1 MAIALLSIGLISI
14 LGQVV
19 LLRELNVSFYGV
31 ELIYLLALGIWLFWT
46 AVGAVIGRRIQ
57 FPSLHDIALLFIIF
71 AIAIPLDI
79 VFIRSSRLLFGGT
92 PGAYLTFFQQLTVVV
107 ISILPPGL
115 LSGLLFQWTAKAYVT
130 TGKTLAVAYAIE
142 SAGGLIGGLFS
153 TLFLIWGFRNCSV
166 AFVCA
171 LASVATPL
179 VVLREFERSLL
190 CRAAT
195 VSACIFLL
203 LLWKSSALDRRMT
216 LWNHPNLLES
226 RDSPYGRITVT
237 RAYDQLSV
245 FENDALVFE
254 SEGTEAEYFS
264 HLAALQHP
272 NPQDVLILGG
282 GIEGIVGEIA
292 KYKPRRIDYVELNP
306 VMLNLVTRYLP
317 DDIRE
322 SLREPTVRIIFAD
335 PRQYLKKSGSYD
347 LILVGMSEPASGQ
360 ANRFYTREF
369 FEQCSARL
377 NPGGILGF
385 RLRTA
390 ENLWTM
396 PLTRRNTSIYNALQA
411 VFPEVLFLPGTTN
424 VVTASRLPLPRS
436 PEVMSRR
443 LRDRK
448 IATRLISTN
457 YINYLFTNDRFFE
470 IRDLLK
476 KEKALPNT
484 DIRPVCYQYAFV
496 IWLSKFFPRI
506 ALIDPSSIMD
516 KGFLK
521 PPLSWLLWMSLPVLF
536 LSSRFRPA
544 FRRTVLVAAAGF
556 LGMVL
561 ETILI
566 LYYQVKHGVL
576 YQDIGLLLM
585 SFMAG
590 LALGAMI
597 INRMMARPIDSQKQS
612 RWNGISLL
620 IGFCLLCAFT
630 ATEVTMS
637 ISIGLAQTS
646 WLLAAAGF
654 LVAGIFAYASLHE
667 IEEQKKVISLLYSA
681 DLIGGSFGSLLGSL
695 ILIPLAGMDASAW
708 GMLLLAAS
716 SLLLV

>member
-1 MAIALLSIGLISI
+1 
-14 LGQVV
+14 
-19 LLRELNVSFYGV
+19 
-31 ELIYLLALGIWLFWT
+31 
-46 AVGAVIGRRIQ
+46 
-57 FPSLHDIALLFIIF
+57 
-71 AIAIPLDI
+71 
-79 VFIRSSRLLFGGT
+79 
-92 PGAYLTFFQQLTVVV
+92 
-107 ISILPPGL
+107 L
-115 LSGLLFQWTAKAYVT
+115 LSGLLSQWTAKAYVT
-130 TGKTLAVAYAIE
+130 TGKTLAIAYAIE

-166 AFVCA
+166 AFICA
-171 LASVATPL
+171 LASVATPM
-179 VVLREFERSLL
+179 VVLRGSRRSLL
-190 CRAAT
+190 RWTAT
-195 VSACIFLL
+195 VLACIFLL
-203 LLWKSSALDRRMT
+203 LLCKASPLDRRMT

-226 RDSPYGRITVT
+226 RDSPYGRITVE
-237 RAYDQLSV
+237 RLYNQVSV
-245 FENDALVFE
+245 FENDALAFE
-254 SEGTEAEYFS
+254 SEGAEAEYFS

-272 NPQDVLILGG
+272 NPRDVLILGG
-282 GIEGIVGEIA
+282 GIEGIVREIA

-322 SLREPTVRIIFAD
+322 SLREPTVYVIFAD
-335 PRQYLKKSGSYD
+335 PRQYLKKSGRYD
-347 LILVGMSEPASGQ
+347 LILVGMSEPTSGQ

-396 PLTRRNTSIYNALQA
+396 PLTRRNTSIYSALQT

-424 VVTASRLPLPRS
+424 VVTASRVPLPCTA
-436 PEVMSRR
+436 EVMSRR
-443 LRDRK
+443 LQELR
-448 IATRLISTN
+448 IATRLISAN

-470 IRDLLK
+470 IRDLLN
-476 KEKALPNT
+476 KEKGIPNT
-484 DIRPVCYQYAFV
+484 DVRPVCYQYAFV

-506 ALIDPSSIMD
+506 AIVDPSTIMD
-516 KGFLK
+516 KGLLK
-521 PPLSWLLWMSLPVLF
+521 PPLSLLLWIGLPVLF
-536 LSSRFRPA
+536 LSSRFLPA
-544 FRRTVLVAAAGF
+544 FRRTLLVAAAGF

-576 YQDIGLLLM
+576 YQDIGVLLM

-597 INRMMARPIDSQKQS
+597 INRMMVRPIDSQKPS
-612 RWNGISLL
+612 RWYGISLL

-630 ATEVTMS
+630 AMKVTMS
-637 ISIGLAQTS
+637 ISTGLAQTS
-646 WLLAAAGF
+646 WLLAITGF

-667 IEEQKKVISLLYSA
+667 IEDQKGVVSPLYSA
-681 DLIGGSFGSLLGSL
+681 DLIGGCLGSLLGSL
-695 ILIPLAGMDASAW
+695 ILIPLAGMDVTAR

-716 SLLLV
+716 ALLLL